1 MAAASMVFRE
11 VDSEYPL
18 LLLAI
23 AKSVMQFTIQYRGN
37 CSDSLSSSLCPLYC
51 SYVLWLQGLNS
62 HDELMWGAA
71 WLLKATNDL
80 YYKNFIESLGDGDQ
94 PDIFNWDSKYAG
106 AYVLLS
112 QRALL
117 NKDINFE
124 LCKILPDARSSQTLP
139 LSLPITLKLPQSN
152 PQYNRH
158 NILAHNLRQ
167 VHESHTTHIRM
178 RKLCN
183 HRPQRLDKGIEETSG
198 LHTRR

>member
-37 CSDSLSSSLCPLYC
+37 CSDSPSSSLCPLYC
-51 SYVLWLQGLNS
+51 SYSAYVGW
-62 HDELMWGAA
+62 A

-80 YYKNFIESLGDGDQ
+80 YYKNMG
-94 PDIFNWDSKYAG
+94 AG

-158 NILAHNLRQ
+158 NILAHNLHQ
-167 VHESHTTHIRM
+167 VHESHTTHIRL
-178 RKLCN
+178 RKLRN
-183 HRPQRLDKGIEETSG
+183 HRPFIFVFIFFFY
-198 LHTRR
+198 

>member
-1 MAAASMVFRE
+1 MAAASIVFRE

-18 LLLAI
+18 LLLAT
-23 AKSVMQFTIQYRGN
+23 AKS
-37 CSDSLSSSLCPLYC
+37 
-51 SYVLWLQGLNS
+51 
-62 HDELMWGAA
+62 DEFMWGAA

-80 YYKNFIESLGDGDQ
+80 YYKNFVESLGDGDQ

-112 QRALL
+112 HRTLL

-124 LCKILPDARSSQTLP
+124 LCKILPDAPSKFTHYYRRLD
-139 LSLPITLKLPQSN
+139 LPQSN

-158 NILAHNLRQ
+158 NFLAHNLHQ
-167 VHESHTTHIRM
+167 VHESHTTHIGL
-178 RKLCN
+178 RKLHN
-183 HRPQRLDKGIEETSG
+183 HRPQRLDKRIEETSG

>member
-51 SYVLWLQGLNS
+51 SY
-62 HDELMWGAA
+62 DELMWGAA

-139 LSLPITLKLPQSN
+139 LI
-152 PQYNRH
+152 
-158 NILAHNLRQ
+158 
-167 VHESHTTHIRM
+167 HESHTTHIRM